1 MLSQGAAL
9 KADTIIVSVSKQINK
24 QLYNE
29 NCSNFHFRFSGIE
42 TQRINGEAQV
52 CHNSEKR
59 GMSNVHLVNTRSE
72 SGIYNQGGLYNLLD
86 TTFYSQY
93 NDSKVTLS
101 GCGTDVGSLRIQSV
115 SCDTCGSPSAL
126 AWMPE
131 EMPGTRPK

>member
-42 TQRINGEAQV
+42 TQRITGEVQV

-59 GMSNVHLVNTRSE
+59 GMSKCSSCEYKVRKWYIQPRRS
-72 SGIYNQGGLYNLLD
+72 I
-86 TTFYSQY
+86 
-93 NDSKVTLS
+93 
-101 GCGTDVGSLRIQSV
+101 
-115 SCDTCGSPSAL
+115 
-126 AWMPE
+126 
-131 EMPGTRPK
+131 